1 MRFRINLASQPYEN
15 ARRFFTQWG
24 IALAALFVVSFLLVF
39 AAAKS
44 WRVSHSLSRSIADER
59 ARLDKLNTQE
69 KADLEILNQEQNRD
83 VREQAAAINALILRK
98 EFSWTRIFSD
108 LEKMMPTRLHVVAI
122 TPQLTPS
129 DQIEIRMQVAG
140 DSRDKAI
147 ELVQNMEKAPDFRE
161 PQILS
166 ETNALKDTAGDPVS
180 FEISALYV
188 PSAAAAI
195 SAMEKQQDA
204 EANPP
209 AKSKPA
215 GPKAPEPAK
224 TNSQPPAPATAAPK
238 GGPR

>member
-24 IALAALFVVSFLLVF
+24 VALTALFIVSGLLVF
-39 AAAKS
+39 AAARS
-44 WRVSHSLSRSIADER
+44 WRVSHTLTRSIAEER

-69 KADLEILNQEQNRD
+69 KADLEILNKEQNRD
-83 VREQAAAINALILRK
+83 VRERAQAINALILRK
-98 EFSWTRIFSD
+98 QFSWTRIFSD

-129 DQIEIRMQVAG
+129 DQIEIRMRVAG

-147 ELVQNMEKAPDFRE
+147 ELVQNMERAPDFRE
-161 PQILS
+161 AQIRS
-166 ETNALKDTAGDPVS
+166 ETNALKGTALDPVS

-195 SAMEKQQDA
+195 SAA
-204 EANPP
+204 ERNAAAPRTSP
-209 AKSKPA
+209 ADQTQESKTAVP
-215 GPKAPEPAK
+215 GPKAQSPKPA
-224 TNSQPPAPATAAPK
+224 A
-238 GGPR
+238 GGRK

>member
-24 IALAALFVVSFLLVF
+24 VALIALFIVSALLVF

-44 WRVSHSLSRSIADER
+44 WRVSHSLTRSVAEER

-69 KADLEILNQEQNRD
+69 KADLVILNQEQNRD
-83 VREQAAAINALILRK
+83 VRERAQAINALILRK
-98 EFSWTRIFSD
+98 QFSWTRIFSD
-108 LEKMMPTRLHVVAI
+108 LEKMVPTRLHVVAI

-129 DQIEIRMQVAG
+129 DQIQIRMQVAG

-161 PQILS
+161 AQILS
-166 ETNALKDTAGDPVS
+166 ETNVLKGTAGDTVI

-195 SAMEKQQDA
+195 SEMEKKEPTASEPEAKGKTA
-204 EANPP
+204 EPRSP
-209 AKSKPA
+209 ATDHASRK
-215 GPKAPEPAK
+215 
-224 TNSQPPAPATAAPK
+224 TAAPK
-238 GGPR
+238 GVRP